1 MCHQT
6 NWNPSVPCLVPYRR
20 NLAHSSEV
28 SPVLAVEEVVPHT
41 LLELEL
47 NTSPSLNI
55 TLSLKGTSLV
65 QRVVPLLTA
74 LYWMSVEGA
83 GSEVGR
89 AIHRPHHRLP

>member
-6 NWNPSVPCLVPYRR
+6 NWKPSVPCLLPYSL

-28 SPVLAVEEVVPHT
+28 SPVLAVAEVVPHT

-47 NTSPSLNI
+47 STSPSLNI
-55 TLSLKGTSLV
+55 TRSLNGTSLV
-65 QRVVPLLTA
+65 HSVVPLLTA
-74 LYWMSVEGA
+74 LYVMSVEGA

-89 AIHRPHHRLP
+89 AIHLPHHLLP

>member
-1 MCHQT
+1 MCHHT
-6 NWNPSVPCLVPYRR
+6 NWNPSVPCLLPYSL

-28 SPVLAVEEVVPHT
+28 SPVLAVAEVVPHT

-74 LYWMSVEGA
+74 L
-83 GSEVGR
+83 
-89 AIHRPHHRLP
+89 

>member
-6 NWNPSVPCLVPYRR
+6 NWKPSVPCLVPYSL

-28 SPVLAVEEVVPHT
+28 SPVLAVAEVVPHT

-47 NTSPSLNI
+47 NTSPSLNM

-65 QRVVPLLTA
+65 QSVVPLLTA
-74 LYWMSVEGA
+74 L
-83 GSEVGR
+83 
-89 AIHRPHHRLP
+89 